1 MFTRAAGATNLADV
15 YLAANTVPNI
25 LFEIVAGGAL
35 AALVVPLVAGHIAGG
50 DRGATGRT
58 AGALLCWALLV
69 LTPLAVL
76 LAALARPI
84 MWLLMDDPTPPEL
97 ATGTHMLMVFAPQ
110 LPLYGIGIVL
120 TGVLQAHR
128 RFAWPV
134 LAPLL
139 SSLTVIS
146 AYTLFAL
153 AEPSNVGIPGVSRGG
168 ELILSVGTTLA
179 VAVLTL
185 CLVIPVR
192 ALGLAWRPGLRFEPG
207 AARRVR
213 GLAGIGVLTVVAQQ
227 LSLLVAIKLVLWG
240 TWDGSL
246 LLFNQAQT
254 MYLLPWAV
262 LAVPLAT
269 SAYPAL
275 ADAHARG
282 DRPRY
287 AHTLAG
293 AGRGV
298 LLLCGLGAGA
308 LVAVAA
314 PAAHALAAIARQV
327 PAAQVGTLAA
337 TIIAF
342 APGLLGYG
350 AFALLLPGALRPRR
364 QPGRRPRHAGRLGRR
379 HGAVRAGR
387 AGPAGRRPG
396 TGGGRRQLRRHA
408 GPRRR
413 AGGAGPGQGW
423 RGGGGRARPGRPGV
437 AGCGYRGRGGRPG
450 GPGTAGQH
458 PGLRREPAAG
468 HAVCSRGGA
477 GLRRGGRRPGAGP
490 APPAAAAGTARW
502 RREGGPM
509 SRRVALVLGSS
520 TGGVGYPRRR
530 GSPPAWSRPATR
542 SPSTARRP
550 PRRCSTS
557 PAPAPPSWPWRSRP
571 ARSLQ
576 DAAAV
581 ATLRRALRAQP
592 PLTSS
597 TPTGYAPAWSPAW
610 PGRAPYH
617 WSSPGTTPCSPRVCG
632 AARWPCWSAGW
643 PAAPR

>member
-1 MFTRAAGATNLADV
+1 VALDEPARDSLQVAEDAELTPPAPPGASPNGRGRLGAGIAGAAALIAVLTVVSRVAGVGRTVVFTRAAGATNLADV

-35 AALVVPLVAGHIAGG
+35 AALVVPLVAGHIAGR

-58 AGALLCWALLV
+58 AGALLCWTLLV

-76 LAALARPI
+76 LAVLARPI
-84 MWLLMDDPTPPEL
+84 MWLLLHDPTPPEL
-97 ATGTHMLMVFAPQ
+97 ATGTRMLLVFAPQ
-110 LPLYGIGIVL
+110 LPLYGVGIVL

-213 GLAGIGVLTVVAQQ
+213 GLAGIGVLTVIAQQ

-240 TWDGSL
+240 TVAGSL

-269 SAYPAL
+269 SAYPVL

-282 DRPRY
+282 DRARY
-287 AHTLAG
+287 AKTLAG

-308 LVAVAA
+308 LIAVAA
-314 PAAHALAAIARQV
+314 PAAHALAAIARHV
-327 PAAQVGTLAA
+327 PPGQIGTLAA

-350 AFALLLPGALRPRR
+350 AFALYSRALYARGDNRAAARATLVGWGAVTVLSVLVALALPVGARVPAVAAANS
-364 QPGRRPRHAGRLGRR
+364 AGMLALGVVLVALVRARAGAAAVAGLGRAALVSLAA
-379 HGAVRAGR
+379 GTVAAVAGLAVRAPLASTPGF
-387 AGPAGRRPG
+387 AGSLLQGMLSAVVAVLGFAAVAAVLARG
-396 TGGGRRQLRRHA
+396 QLR
-408 GPRRR
+408 PL
-413 AGGAGPGQGW
+413 
-423 RGGGGRARPGRPGV
+423 
-437 AGCGYRGRGGRPG
+437 
-450 GPGTAGQH
+450 
-458 PGLRREPAAG
+458 LRR
-468 HAVCSRGGA
+468 VRRGGA
-477 GLRRGGRRPGAGP
+477 GKGDR
-490 APPAAAAGTARW
+490 
-502 RREGGPM
+502 
-509 SRRVALVLGSS
+509 
-520 TGGVGYPRRR
+520 
-530 GSPPAWSRPATR
+530 
-542 SPSTARRP
+542 
-550 PRRCSTS
+550 
-557 PAPAPPSWPWRSRP
+557 
-571 ARSLQ
+571 
-576 DAAAV
+576 
-581 ATLRRALRAQP
+581 
-592 PLTSS
+592 
-597 TPTGYAPAWSPAW
+597 
-610 PGRAPYH
+610 
-617 WSSPGTTPCSPRVCG
+617 
-632 AARWPCWSAGW
+632 
-643 PAAPR
+643 